1 MQSEKKRQTEVIA
14 KLVSLTSNIVVLS
27 NIVDF
32 YWNLLEVVYHSG
44 P

>member
-1 MQSEKKRQTEVIA
+1 MQSEEKRQTEVIA

-32 YWNLLEVVYHSG
+32 LNLLEVVYHSG